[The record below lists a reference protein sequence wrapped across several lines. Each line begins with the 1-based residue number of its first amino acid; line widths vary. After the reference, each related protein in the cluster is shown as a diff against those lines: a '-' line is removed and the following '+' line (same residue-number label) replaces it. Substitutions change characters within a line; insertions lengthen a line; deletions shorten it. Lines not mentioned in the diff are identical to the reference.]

1 MSNRRERG
9 GAVAWVILLIALAI
23 LLGVVGFILKI
34 LKWVLI
40 IVVLLFIAGLVA
52 GLRSR

>member
-1 MSNRRERG
+1 MG
-9 GAVAWVILLIALAI
+9 WVILLIALAI
-23 LLGVVGFILKI
+23 LLGVVGLVVKI

-40 IVVLLFIAGLVA
+40 LAVLLFVAGLVA